1 MLGMPTPSS
10 AASSISPLNNND
22 SFGCVSG
29 SQSPSIISN
38 DNNDNSASNSRKGS
52 TTNPKQ
58 YQQSVQGFEP
68 IPKKSAIIKTDKPRP
83 HVCTTCTRAFA
94 RLEHLK
100 RHERSHTNE
109 KPFQC
114 AACGRCF
121 ARRDLVL
128 RHQQKLHTSLTTNNT
143 NSKDFKKGENENIIT
158 NYGNKEVSLPTK
170 NGHPVIL
177 DDGKHKMKRNSTS
190 SITSSS
196 TNQDSIPPL
205 PPTLKN
211 FNINKN
217 HFPAK
222 STIESY
228 NEHSTLFKHSE
239 NLRHNSIS
247 QESTESSSV
256 QNFHHHHHHNEH
268 QRHPNHPPPQKRHR
282 HNSFSASSAISYTKN
297 DELGSFHNEH
307 ELPEAPHQVGF
318 ATPQLTAQ
326 ELTSKAIMS
335 GFDLN
340 ALGLQYEIDDLNLD
354 LNGQRSSAQN
364 TGAAGAN
371 TPTTVSS
378 HPNTQTTTSQQQQH
392 QQNSQKQQPADYFQ
406 SQNGSHG
413 ITTQNNSRVS
423 TPYQFNFTPGGN
435 LIDMPILNE
444 YLHIGGAG
452 GGAGFI
458 SKNPNVNMNLFN
470 HNSTAPSPNHHHQHQ
485 QQRARGQG
493 TGRDSATSGHPA
505 QSGDDDH
512 SNPDALGSSSMSQ
525 SNSGGAGGNN
535 NNNTS
540 NNNNNVGS
548 HDDTPNTSNS
558 IHDNNSTPDDWLC
571 EFINTPFE
579 QNFQVSSSKNFNS
592 IGFVPSVS
600 PSSSTNSNHLEPLN
614 IGTQQ
619 QHQQHQNQN
628 QNQQKSNQ
636 ETQQQA
642 KPDPNQLFNND
653 IPSLF
658 RSRQIDLF
666 KKEIENN
673 EEIKTST
680 HLFNKALRDEILVIN
695 KLNDSQFPSLSELN
709 QYLTL
714 YKNEFNKYFPF
725 IHIPTLQA
733 SADNYPLLL
742 SMASIGALYGFHSTH
757 AMLLFNIARFRIHEF
772 LEHEKSFK
780 NNNNIPI
787 WVYQCMVLCIFI
799 GIFNNDLSITKTM
812 TIMLNSL
819 IELVKLTSLNLPL
832 ENFLTPPPIINDT
845 NGKSN
850 DESNSNNKLLE
861 QQNFNYFTLAQTRI
875 RTCHTILLIS
885 NLFTSLIGLDCSLH
899 SIDVKCGI
907 HCKLEVLWE
916 CSNYQEWNEILQ
928 KEHYVI
934 DSKFALI
941 ELSNGND
948 SYNHCLNY
956 LSLNNYI
963 LNEDDQLNKKFQ
975 MKTLLSLLMSIH
987 EKIYLERYTLK
998 DETNGVI
1005 KATKWRMNSRPILE
1019 SLIKS
1024 WESLYIKNGGV
1035 LYLQESNLSLLFNKD
1050 PILRLILPLLSFAK
1064 IRKCIHLTPIIE
1076 KIWLKDW
1083 NGMNESLEELKDD
1096 PEALKDA
1103 TNYALDIVKLWIDY
1117 VSIVNDA
1124 EKTSIRTPIFFI
1136 TCIFTSLLVIAEF
1149 LLSVEKWAK
1158 NFDEENPTTYLNA
1171 IERTLW
1177 LRSEMIFKKIENN
1190 LILNENNKTY
1200 AEFLRLEAKGA
1211 LDVKTLDD
1219 ELAKIA
1225 MNPNTELRETTNV
1238 IKNARLSSRGLYL
1251 GVRILADA
1259 PIWPIA
1265 LLFAQALKSRA
1276 IHISK
1281 SQPSTPTS
1289 N

>member
-1 MLGMPTPSS
+1 MLGMHTPTST
-10 AASSISPLNNND
+10 ASSISPNNVD
-22 SFGCVSG
+22 SFGSGSVPVSAST
-29 SQSPSIISN
+29 SQSPTDGDQSSITN
-38 DNNDNSASNSRKGS
+38 ERRSASINS
-52 TTNPKQ
+52 KQ
-58 YQQSVQGFEP
+58 YQQSVQGYEP

-83 HVCTTCTRAFA
+83 HICTTCTRAFA

-143 NSKDFKKGENENIIT
+143 NGKDFKKGDNENIIT

-170 NGHPVIL
+170 PGESVEPETASVSASISS
-177 DDGKHKMKRNSTS
+177 GIKRES
-190 SITSSS
+190 SQDYQSS
-196 TNQDSIPPL
+196 TNEKVLI
-205 PPTLKN
+205 PPTLKS
-211 FNINKN
+211 FNGTNN
-217 HFPAK
+217 LPSK

-239 NLRHNSIS
+239 NLRRPSVSH
-247 QESTESSSV
+247 ESSTSRRGSTDTQH
-256 QNFHHHHHHNEH
+256 QNYQQQHHHHH
-268 QRHPNHPPPQKRHR
+268 PPPHKRHR
-282 HNSFSASSAISYTKN
+282 HNSFSASSAISYTKM
-297 DELGSFHNEH
+297 DEQPAFHEH

-326 ELTSKAIMS
+326 ELTSKALMS
-335 GFDLN
+335 GFDLS
-340 ALGLQYEIDDLNLD
+340 ALGLQYDIDDISLD
-354 LNGQRSSAQN
+354 IGEPQIHPTDHQQLQQHHNQHQSS
-364 TGAAGAN
+364 G
-371 TPTTVSS
+371 TTY
-378 HPNTQTTTSQQQQH
+378 TTTSEA
-392 QQNSQKQQPADYFQ
+392 SGTDYFQ
-406 SQNGSHG
+406 SQNDSSRAGGNGAHSHG
-413 ITTQNNSRVS
+413 TATQNQSRVS

-435 LIDMPILNE
+435 LIDMPILSE
-444 YLHIGGAG
+444 YLHLGGAG

-458 SKNPNVNMNLFN
+458 SKNNSNVNMNLFH
-470 HNSTAPSPNHHHQHQ
+470 HNSVAPSPSGHNNTNINHQ
-485 QQRARGQG
+485 QPSS
-493 TGRDSATSGHPA
+493 SAD
-505 QSGDDDH
+505 Q
-512 SNPDALGSSSMSQ
+512 DAGSSIL
-525 SNSGGAGGNN
+525 NHTGNN
-535 NNNTS
+535 T
-540 NNNNNVGS
+540 
-548 HDDTPNTSNS
+548 TTNTSNS
-558 IHDNNSTPDDWLC
+558 IHDHESTPDDWLG

-579 QNFQVSSSKNFNS
+579 QNFTSNSKNFNS
-592 IGFVPSVS
+592 IGFIPSVS
-600 PSSSTNSNHLEPLN
+600 PSNSTNSNTGQTNQNLLQDLLPQHLHEPL
-614 IGTQQ
+614 
-619 QHQQHQNQN
+619 
-628 QNQQKSNQ
+628 QQKSPLSQ
-636 ETQQQA
+636 EQIN
-642 KPDPNQLFNND
+642 PSQLFNNNNKDD

-673 EEIKTST
+673 EEIKKST
-680 HLFNKALRDEILVIN
+680 HLFSNELRDFILTTN
-695 KLNDSQFPSLSELN
+695 HLTDPQFPSLSELN
-709 QYLTL
+709 QYVGL

-725 IHIPTLQA
+725 IHLPTLQA
-733 SADNYPLLL
+733 TRDNYPLLL
-742 SMASIGALYGFHSTH
+742 SIASIGALYGFHSTH
-757 AMLLFNIARFRIHEF
+757 AMLLFNISRFRIHEF
-772 LEHEKSFK
+772 LEHEKTFK
-780 NNNNIPI
+780 NNNNIPM
-787 WVYQCMVLCIFI
+787 WVYQSMVLSIFI
-799 GIFNNDLSITKTM
+799 GIFNNDLNITKTM

-832 ENFLTPPPIINDT
+832 ENFLTPPPIIDNLQ
-845 NGKSN
+845 NSSN
-850 DESNSNNKLLE
+850 VILE
-861 QQNFNYFTLAQTRI
+861 QNFNYFILAQTRI

-899 SIDVKCGI
+899 SIDVRCGI
-907 HCKLEVLWE
+907 HCKLESLWD
-916 CSNYQEWNEILQ
+916 CGNYQEWVEILH
-928 KEHYVI
+928 KEHYII

-948 SYNHCLNY
+948 SYNNCLNY
-956 LSLNNYI
+956 LSLSNYI
-963 LNEDDQLNKKFQ
+963 LNDDDHLNKKFQ

-998 DETNGVI
+998 DEANGVI
-1005 KATKWRMNSRPILE
+1005 KATKWRMNSRPVLE
-1019 SLIKS
+1019 SLIKT

-1035 LYLQESNLSLLFNKD
+1035 LYLQESNLSLIFNKD

-1083 NGMNESLEELKDD
+1083 DGMNESLKELSAD

-1136 TCIFTSLLVIAEF
+1136 TCIFTSLLIIAEF
-1149 LLSVEKWAK
+1149 LLSVEKWAQ
-1158 NFDEENPTTYLNA
+1158 NYDDSNPTYLNA

-1190 LILNENNKTY
+1190 LILNDKNKTY

-1211 LDVKTLDD
+1211 LDVEILDD
-1219 ELAKIA
+1219 EIAKKA
-1225 MNPNTELRETTNV
+1225 VNPNTDIKDTIKV
-1238 IKNARLSSRGLYL
+1238 IKDARLSSRGLYM

-1276 IHISK
+1276 IYISR
-1281 SQPSTPTS
+1281 SQPSSPIG

>member
-1 MLGMPTPSS
+1 MPTPPSV
-10 AASSISPLNNND
+10 ASSISPLNNND
-22 SFGCVSG
+22 SLGSVSA
-29 SQSPSIISN
+29 SQSPPIG
-38 DNNDNSASNSRKGS
+38 DNNSNSGSRKRS
-52 TTNPKQ
+52 SLKQ

-170 NGHPVIL
+170 NGVVI
-177 DDGKHKMKRNSTS
+177 DEDSRSNTKRESVS
-190 SITSSS
+190 SVGSDHHQHQLI
-196 TNQDSIPPL
+196 
-205 PPTLKN
+205 PPTLKSFNLNNN
-211 FNINKN
+211 F
-217 HFPAK
+217 PTK

-228 NEHSTLFKHSE
+228 NEHSTLFKHAE
-239 NLRHNSIS
+239 NLRHSSIS
-247 QESTESSSV
+247 HDNSDTASHTT
-256 QNFHHHHHHNEH
+256 HHSAH
-268 QRHPNHPPPQKRHR
+268 PPQKRHR

-297 DELGSFHNEH
+297 DQEAIHNEH

-354 LNGQRSSAQN
+354 INGQPS
-364 TGAAGAN
+364 TGQTTGVAN
-371 TPTTVSS
+371 TPVAVAAASGS
-378 HPNTQTTTSQQQQH
+378 SQQQRSF
-392 QQNSQKQQPADYFQ
+392 QQLHEQQDYFH
-406 SQNGSHG
+406 SQNGSRAVGSAAH
-413 ITTQNNSRVS
+413 TQNPSRVS

-444 YLHIGGAG
+444 YLHLGGAG
-452 GGAGFI
+452 GGAGFMP
-458 SKNPNVNMNLFN
+458 KNPNVNMNLFN
-470 HNSTAPSPNHHHQHQ
+470 HNSVAPSPSQQHSQVHHSDDHTTNADAGSSSIIQSHPLQHHQH
-485 QQRARGQG
+485 
-493 TGRDSATSGHPA
+493 SHP
-505 QSGDDDH
+505 QSG
-512 SNPDALGSSSMSQ
+512 G
-525 SNSGGAGGNN
+525 
-535 NNNTS
+535 T
-540 NNNNNVGS
+540 V
-548 HDDTPNTSNS
+548 HDDTTNTSNS
-558 IHDNNSTPDDWLC
+558 IHDNSSTPDDWLC
-571 EFINTPFE
+571 EFINTPFD
-579 QNFQVSSSKNFNS
+579 QNFTMSSNAKNFNS

-600 PSSSTNSNHLEPLN
+600 PSNSTGSAPQIENPLP
-614 IGTQQ
+614 QQ
-619 QHQQHQNQN
+619 QLQK
-628 QNQQKSNQ
+628 QQKQ
-636 ETQQQA
+636 
-642 KPDPNQLFNND
+642 KIDPNQLFNND

-673 EEIKTST
+673 EEIKSSV
-680 HLFNKALRDEILVIN
+680 HLFNKQLRDEILTLN
-695 KLNDSQFPSLSELN
+695 KLNDSQFPSLDELN
-709 QYLTL
+709 QYFTL
-714 YKNEFNKYFPF
+714 FKNEFNKYFPF
-725 IHIPTLQA
+725 IHLPTLQA
-733 SADNYPLLL
+733 STDNYPLLL
-742 SMASIGALYGFHSTH
+742 SIASIGALYGFHSTH
-757 AMLLFNIARFRIHEF
+757 AMLLFNISRFRIHEF
-772 LEHEKSFK
+772 LEHEKYFK

-787 WVYQCMVLCIFI
+787 WVYQSMVLLIFI

-832 ENFLTPPPIINDT
+832 ENFLTPPPIIN
-845 NGKSN
+845 NKSSGGY
-850 DESNSNNKLLE
+850 DDVLE
-861 QQNFNYFTLAQTRI
+861 QQNFNYFILAQTRI

-907 HCKLEVLWE
+907 HCKLESLWE
-916 CSNYQEWNEILQ
+916 CADHKEWNEILHR
-928 KEHYVI
+928 EHYVI

-956 LSLNNYI
+956 LSMNNYI

-987 EKIYLERYTLK
+987 EKVYLERTTLK
-998 DETNGVI
+998 DEKNGVI
-1005 KATKWRMNSRPILE
+1005 KATKWRMNSRPVLE

-1035 LYLQESNLSLLFNKD
+1035 LYLQDSNLSLIYNKD
-1050 PILRLILPLLSFAK
+1050 PVLRLILPLLSFVK

-1083 NGMNESLEELKDD
+1083 DGMNECLKQLSDD

-1136 TCIFTSLLVIAEF
+1136 ICMFTSLLIIAEF
-1149 LLSVEKWAK
+1149 LLSVEKWAH

-1177 LRSEMIFKKIENN
+1177 LRSEMIFKKVESN

-1219 ELAKIA
+1219 ELAKRA
-1225 MNPNTELRETTNV
+1225 MNPNTEIKETLQV
-1238 IKNARLSSRGLYL
+1238 IKDARLSSRGLYM

-1276 IHISK
+1276 IYISK
-1281 SQPSTPTS
+1281 SQPSSPS
-1289 N
+1289 GMR